1 MSCTS
6 SEPPVTFR
14 FLGTTWALWMSA
26 RKKKIPYRK
35 SGIHPRTGNRGR
47 VNLTLSPETEKVIR
61 GYAEVID
68 MPYATAAASLLE
80 EMAPQLN
87 KFVISMRAVKDREAA
102 VVDSFRDVLAATQQD
117 LAQANF
123 EFNEAVKESR
133 KKKGRD

>member
-1 MSCTS
+1 M
-6 SEPPVTFR
+6 
-14 FLGTTWALWMSA
+14 
-26 RKKKIPYRK
+26 
-35 SGIHPRTGNRGR
+35 
-47 VNLTLSPETEKVIR
+47 R

-68 MPYATAAASLLE
+68 MPYATAVASLLE

-133 KKKGRD
+133 KKKDRD